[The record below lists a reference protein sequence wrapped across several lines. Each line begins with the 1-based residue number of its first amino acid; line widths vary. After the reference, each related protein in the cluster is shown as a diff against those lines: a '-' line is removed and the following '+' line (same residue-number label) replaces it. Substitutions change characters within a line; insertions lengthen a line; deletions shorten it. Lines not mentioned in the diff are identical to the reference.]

1 MLVDHTGTLIAFSGE
16 HAEEEVMR
24 VAAIASNIWRC
35 HGTTAESLPNP
46 GRLAF
51 VHIALEK
58 AQLGVC
64 ASSDYM
70 VVCHAS
76 VTTPA
81 GHLKARTQAVARQ
94 MQPALSQVTRS

>member
-1 MLVDHTGTLIAFSGE
+1 MDHTGTLIAFSGE
-16 HAEEEVMR
+16 HAEEEVTR
-24 VAAIASNIWRC
+24 VAAIASNVWRC
-35 HGTTAESLPNP
+35 HGTTAESLPGA

-51 VHIALEK
+51 VHIAMEK

-76 VTTPA
+76 TTTPP
-81 GHLKARTQAVARQ
+81 GYLKARTQAVAGQ
-94 MQPALSQVTRS
+94 LQPALSQVSRS